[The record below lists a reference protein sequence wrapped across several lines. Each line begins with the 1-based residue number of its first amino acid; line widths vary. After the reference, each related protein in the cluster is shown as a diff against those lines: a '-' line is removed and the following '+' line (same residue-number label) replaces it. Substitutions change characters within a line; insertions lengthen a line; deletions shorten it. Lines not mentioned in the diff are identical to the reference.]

1 MQEALDDPKWRKAME
16 EEYNALLKNN
26 TWHLVSAMK
35 GTNLIDCK
43 WVYKIKKKADGTID
57 RYKGVELIMRIPLVV
72 LLKLL
77 RLDWFCL

>member
-26 TWHLVSAMK
+26 TWHLVSAKK

-43 WVYKIKKKADGTID
+43 WVYKLKRKADGTID
-57 RYKGVELIMRIPLVV
+57 
-72 LLKLL
+72 
-77 RLDWFCL
+77 